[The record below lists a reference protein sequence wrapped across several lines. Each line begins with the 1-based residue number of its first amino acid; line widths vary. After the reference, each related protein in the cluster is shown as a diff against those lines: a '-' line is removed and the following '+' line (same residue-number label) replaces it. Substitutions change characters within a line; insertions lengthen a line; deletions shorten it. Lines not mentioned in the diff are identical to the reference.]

1 MAVSDVTNT
10 GLWTELNIDNKKQ
23 KETPSNELG
32 KDAFL
37 QLMITQMKNQNPL
50 EPQANAEFVAQ
61 LAQFSSLEGIQELNK
76 GVDKLVGGSQSNQ
89 ALQASALVGRTV
101 KVESDYAYLPQD
113 GRVYGTIDLPESTS
127 GVQLNVYDS
136 KGSLVFQENLGPQE
150 SGELTFAWDGKLADG
165 TVAPAGGYQ
174 FEALSTVDGKPSQ
187 VSTYLGANVNSVTVG
202 PNNTMTL
209 NIAGVGPVSLSDIKE
224 IL

>member
-1 MAVSDVTNT
+1 MAVSDVTSS
-10 GLWTELNIDNKKQ
+10 GLWTELNIENKK
-23 KETPSNELG
+23 ETVTPSNELG

-37 QLMITQMKNQNPL
+37 QLMITQLKNQNPL

-76 GVDKLVGGSQSNQ
+76 SVETLVGASQSNQ
-89 ALQASALVGRTV
+89 ALQASALVGRLV
-101 KVESDYAYLPQD
+101 KVETDYAYLPED
-113 GRVYGTIDLPESTS
+113 GRVYGTLDLESSTS
-127 GVQLNVYDS
+127 SVRLNVYDS
-136 KGSLVFQENLGPQE
+136 NGALVFQEDLGAQTA
-150 SGELTFAWDGKLADG
+150 GELAFAWDGKLADG
-165 TVAPAGGYQ
+165 TTAPAGGYQ
-174 FEALSTVDGKPSQ
+174 FEAIATVDGKPTQ
-187 VSTYLGANVNSVTVG
+187 VAAYLGVNVNSVTVG